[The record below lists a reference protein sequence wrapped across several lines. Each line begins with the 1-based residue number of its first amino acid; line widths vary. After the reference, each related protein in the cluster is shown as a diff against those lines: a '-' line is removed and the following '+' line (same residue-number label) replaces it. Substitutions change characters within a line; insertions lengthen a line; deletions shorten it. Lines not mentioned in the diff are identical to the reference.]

1 MVQLQR
7 LMFFGGS
14 REVNDDG
21 KPTAHGAAHN
31 ATFFHAAKTVAKG
44 YSDWGKSGTMIK
56 ISCADALITRVNAC
70 SKASL
75 DTLDV
80 FCHGT
85 PWSLNFSLLN
95 DKNCGLFAD
104 RRAYLGYAIVGPFSD
119 GVNSPEGRG
128 RLISDIDFGV
138 FTENARVEFH
148 GCQTA
153 KDAFI
158 GDSFAEVFSKAL
170 GAVGKTKAIVIGHV
184 DKSNPN
190 IKGAKTT
197 NSQQDYRHG
206 PRVVF
211 RSGKVIWKTSDRGDL
226 SRELVAKHV
235 KT

>member
-1 MVQLQR
+1 MGQLKR

-14 REVNDDG
+14 REINDDG

-31 ATFFHAAKTVAKG
+31 ATFFHAAKTVAG
-44 YSDWGKSGTMIK
+44 SYSDWGKAGTVIK
-56 ISCADALITRVNAC
+56 ISCADALVTKINAC
-70 SKASL
+70 AAGTL
-75 DTLDV
+75 DSLDV

-95 DKNCGLFAD
+95 DKNCGIFAD
-104 RRAYLGYAIVGPFSD
+104 RLAYLGYAVVGPFSD
-119 GVNSPEGRG
+119 GVNSPESRG
-128 RLISDIDFGV
+128 RRISDIDFGV
-138 FTENARVEFH
+138 FADNARVEFH

-170 GAVGKTKAIVIGHV
+170 GTAGKNKAIVIGHV

-206 PRVVF
+206 LRVVL
-211 RSGKVIWKTSDRGDL
+211 RAGKVIWKTSEKGDL
-226 SRELVAKHV
+226 SREFVAKNV
-235 KT
+235 KI